1 MFQEYVEYPSTDYL
15 PVFCCSIAKVNQNT
29 LCYENIQLIFTFVLL
44 LRRATNYQHVMCF
57 PFASVAKL
65 AVIFGLSCMV
75 RQVSVLMVARLI
87 SKSIFSQILSLY

>member
-1 MFQEYVEYPSTDYL
+1 MSQYRLVTS
-15 PVFCCSIAKVNQNT
+15 FCCSNAKVNQNT
-29 LCYENIQLIFTFVLL
+29 LCYENVQLIFTFVLL
-44 LRRATNYQHVMCF
+44 LRRAANYQHVMCF

-75 RQVSVLMVARLI
+75 WQVSVLVVARLI